1 MKLSR
6 LAFAAAIAW
15 GIHAGSAQAQ
25 QRMPTA
31 APAAYDYGYYYQPEQ
46 PSPSDQPAPPVAP
59 AMAPIGVPGHSACA
73 PVCED
78 FCEDDCVC
86 EPWRLFCQDDCGWN
100 VYGWVNGGI
109 MANTD
114 SPADNYNGPVTFA
127 DRDWGQLNQL
137 YGIVEKKA
145 NNCGC
150 GWGFGGRVDVLWGSD
165 YVFTQATGLELHDD
179 ATPHWN
185 IRSSDGSNPE
195 YGLALPQ
202 AYLQAQYNDWDIKL
216 GHFYTVLGY
225 EVVPAPGNFF
235 YTHSY
240 TMQYGEPFTHTG
252 VLGTYKYSDTTG
264 INLGFVNGSDHFDRE
279 VDTGAGIVGFNWDGG
294 NGLTV
299 GWNIFFSPN
308 EFINSGPNATAITG
322 DLSNRTVYSLVVGQ
336 TFGYCDQ
343 WQYVFQHDMGWQN
356 DASAFVAGDT
366 AEWYGINQYL
376 FYTMNDCWKAG
387 FRLEWFRDD
396 DGARVTG
403 LRNPTN
409 AIFGDFFAG
418 DFYEFSAGL
427 NWTPSANLTVRPELR
442 YDWFDGVAAPGNTSA
457 LPYDN
462 GTAADQFLVGLDVI
476 YLW

>member
-1 MKLSR
+1 
-6 LAFAAAIAW
+6 
-15 GIHAGSAQAQ
+15 
-25 QRMPTA
+25 
-31 APAAYDYGYYYQPEQ
+31 
-46 PSPSDQPAPPVAP
+46 
-59 AMAPIGVPGHSACA
+59 
-73 PVCED
+73 
-78 FCEDDCVC
+78 
-86 EPWRLFCQDDCGWN
+86 
-100 VYGWVNGGI
+100 
-109 MANTD
+109 
-114 SPADNYNGPVTFA
+114 
-127 DRDWGQLNQL
+127 
-137 YGIVEKKA
+137 
-145 NNCGC
+145 
-150 GWGFGGRVDVLWGSD
+150 
-165 YVFTQATGLELHDD
+165 
-179 ATPHWN
+179 
-185 IRSSDGSNPE
+185 
-195 YGLALPQ
+195 
-202 AYLQAQYNDWDIKL
+202 
-216 GHFYTVLGY
+216 
-225 EVVPAPGNFF
+225 
-235 YTHSY
+235 
-240 TMQYGEPFTHTG
+240 
-252 VLGTYKYSDTTG
+252 
-264 INLGFVNGSDHFDRE
+264 VNGSDHFDRE

-322 DLSNRTVYSLVVGQ
+322 DLSNRTVYSLVIGQ
-336 TFGYCDQ
+336 TFGCCDE
-343 WQYVFQHDMGWQN
+343 WQYVFQHDAGWQN

-409 AIFGDFFAG
+409 AIFGDYFAG